1 MSEEDEKQQYKKVVR
16 EAEQIVTVR
25 KAQYCRVFNTASKDV
40 VAVLEDL
47 AQFCRAHSSTYDPD
61 PRLADRLDGRREVWL
76 RLQQHLQLT
85 DQQLWS
91 LYKIPRS

>member
-1 MSEEDEKQQYKKVVR
+1 MADEEDPQYTRAV
-16 EAEQIVTVR
+16 EQAKAFVSQR
-25 KAQYCRVFNTASKDV
+25 KAAYCRVFEINGKDGKF
-40 VAVLEDL
+40 VLEDL
-47 AQFCRAHSSTYDPD
+47 AEFCRAHSSTYDPD

>member
-1 MSEEDEKQQYKKVVR
+1 MDDAGDSNAYKKVVR
-16 EAEQIVTVR
+16 EAEQLVTVR
-25 KAQYCRVFNTASKDV
+25 KAQYCRVFNGASKDV